1 MKIRKP
7 VAGLAL
13 ALALAGGGVAAASL
27 AHADTSAPT
36 APAGGKQ
43 AADGAPEIGAVGQT
57 ADRPGPGVTLH
68 KAEAA
73 IRMR

>member
-7 VAGLAL
+7 LAGLAL
-13 ALALAGGGVAAASL
+13 VLALAGGGVAAASL

-36 APAGGKQ
+36 APAGGTQ
-43 AADGAPEIGAVGQT
+43 AADEAPEIGAVGQT
-57 ADRPGPGVTLH
+57 ADRPGPGVTVH

-73 IRMR
+73 VRVR